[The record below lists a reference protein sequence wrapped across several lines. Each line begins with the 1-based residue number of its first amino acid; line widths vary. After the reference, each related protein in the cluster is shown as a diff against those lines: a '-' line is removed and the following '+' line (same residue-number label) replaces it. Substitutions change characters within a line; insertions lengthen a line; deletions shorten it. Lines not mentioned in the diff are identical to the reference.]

1 MKKGKMANS
10 DGIVLLNKTTM
21 KLLKEVDS
29 YKYSGIIQADGM
41 KHHEMKVKVKTKYYI
56 QVRKILEMKLNDRL
70 DMGRMK

>member
-29 YKYSGIIQADGM
+29 YKYSGTIQADGM